1 MPLYE
6 HVFLARQDVSAQQ
19 VEKLMETYQSIIKDN
34 GGSIGKT
41 EYWGLKNLAYRIK
54 KKRKAHYALMNID
67 APHAAVA
74 EMERQMSI
82 EPDVIRFLT
91 LRVDELDD
99 SPSAMMKRQDRDD
112 RRGPRRDRD
121 GRNGRDGG
129 RDRDARGAGR
139 GSDRAP
145 VEKAAE
151 AKKPAEAKAKEAES
165 EAESK
170 KPAEA
175 EAAEPEAVDEE
186 SAKPDEDKS

>member
-139 GSDRAP
+139 GSGRAP
-145 VEKAAE
+145 VEKEAE